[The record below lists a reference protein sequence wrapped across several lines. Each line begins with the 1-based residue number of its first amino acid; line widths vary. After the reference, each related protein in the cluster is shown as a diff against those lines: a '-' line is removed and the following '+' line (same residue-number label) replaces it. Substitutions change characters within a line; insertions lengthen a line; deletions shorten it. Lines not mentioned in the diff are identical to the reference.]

1 MNDCCFY
8 VIAQFVPWNF
18 AKFWKQSLGFVVISI
33 GTGISVKQKKNALF
47 KLMNTLTKLQK
58 VSDSFEN
65 IVVKIRFIYS
75 IHLKADQIYF

>member
-1 MNDCCFY
+1 
-8 VIAQFVPWNF
+8 
-18 AKFWKQSLGFVVISI
+18 
-33 GTGISVKQKKNALF
+33 
-47 KLMNTLTKLQK
+47 MNTLTKLQK

>member
-1 MNDCCFY
+1 M
-8 VIAQFVPWNF
+8 
-18 AKFWKQSLGFVVISI
+18 SI

-75 IHLKADQIYF
+75 IHLKADQIYFWICRGLNKKYLVVERSCN